1 MGVNSPAHYM
11 INILADFCR
20 YMPRLEVEYSIKP
33 IAQTILKIDLT
44 LTPIFKFSSK
54 WHSKS
59 EVFWIMFDDG
69 EELLHSET
77 VTIEEEFVQKE
88 R

>member
-1 MGVNSPAHYM
+1 V
-11 INILADFCR
+11 
-20 YMPRLEVEYSIKP
+20 KP
-33 IAQTILKIDLT
+33 IAQTILKIDLSII
-44 LTPIFKFSSK
+44 PIFRFSSK

-59 EVFWIMFDDG
+59 EIFWILFDNG

-77 VTIEEEFVQKE
+77 ISIEEEFITKE